1 MRRNEQTNDT
11 ESRRVA
17 RTNPEVRRKF
27 YVKTTNDVS
36 QSNCKLADDKET
48 IVATR
53 IITTGEEIQ
62 CYYDATDNNKSA
74 GDKR

>member
-1 MRRNEQTNDT
+1 MGRTKLT
-11 ESRRVA
+11 A
-17 RTNPEVRRKF
+17 REWEYFTQRKF

-53 IITTGEEIQ
+53 NITTGEEIQ
-62 CYYDATDNNKSA
+62 CYYDASDNKKSA
-74 GDKR
+74 GDKRKE